1 MGAFKLIN
9 HILSNIW
16 EVFQTEN
23 IKTIETEHKT
33 KQEMKQNCI

>member
-23 IKTIETEHKT
+23 IKTIETT
-33 KQEMKQNCI
+33 